1 MQASAAACTTGLP
14 IRLGARYAVSIYLI
28 ASAISGAVLA
38 GAVMYLLQ
46 VAIAKTGV
54 LDRFESGRT
63 QELV

>member
-14 IRLGARYAVSIYLI
+14 IRLGAALRVSIYLI